1 MRCISLAEIL
11 RPIGTVARALD
22 SISNI
27 EFKALDLNRGQYLY
41 LVRVAE
47 SPGIILERLA
57 VIVRVDKTTAA
68 RAIQKLEKNGILER
82 RPSPTD
88 KKQKQIFLT
97 AKGQALYPIIKREMP
112 IPTPPHSRIHAGR
125 TRPTRRVSET
135 VEANINSDW
144 VKVKHGEH
152 RDY

>member
-1 MRCISLAEIL
+1 MAEVL

-47 SPGIILERLA
+47 TPGIILERLA

-97 AKGQALYPIIKREMP
+97 SKGQALYPIIKRENAYSNATALKGF
-112 IPTPPHSRIHAGR
+112 TPAERDQLADYLKR
-125 TRPTRRVSET
+125 

-144 VKVKHGEH
+144 FKVKHGEH
-152 RDY
+152 RNY